1 MEYGMKK
8 LLIPA
13 FVCTAAMFTACGDDS
28 SSANNEVVESSSSVA
43 AESRSSNVAES
54 SSSDW
59 AHESVGGF
67 LCASAS
73 DSTAMLRYE
82 YEGADSAMEVV
93 SYVYPR
99 VYEMY
104 EDVDKVC
111 EEANANKTAEQ
122 KVICKTHVTII
133 NPLKTMSF
141 DALVSLMEKECEAGS
156 IMITLDL
163 VDPDEAPEN
172 FPSINPAVYCKNHQN
187 SPLCKPYYRSN

>member
-1 MEYGMKK
+1 MRHNMKK
-8 LLIPA
+8 LLISA
-13 FVCTAAMFTACGDDS
+13 FVCSVAMLTACGDDS
-28 SSANNEVVESSSSVA
+28 SSANSEVVESSSSVA
-43 AESRSSNVAES
+43 DASSSSNVAELS
-54 SSSDW
+54 SSSW
-59 AHESVGGF
+59 IHESVGGF

-82 YEGADSAMEVV
+82 YEGPDSTMEVV

-99 VYEMY
+99 AYEMY

-141 DALVSLMEKECEAGS
+141 DSLLSLMEKECEEGS
-156 IMITLDL
+156 ITITFDL

-172 FPSINPAVYCKNHQN
+172 LPINPVVYCKNHQN
-187 SPLCKPYYRSN
+187 APLCKTNNQSN

>member
-1 MEYGMKK
+1 MNK

-13 FVCTAAMFTACGDDS
+13 FVCTAAMLIACGDDS
-28 SSANNEVVESSSSVA
+28 SSASSDVVESSSSIA
-43 AESRSSNVAES
+43 DASSSSNVAEP

-99 VYEMY
+99 AYEMY

-141 DALVSLMEKECEAGS
+141 DSLLSLMEKECEEGS
-156 IMITLDL
+156 ITITFDL

-172 FPSINPAVYCKNHQN
+172 GPIPPVFYCKLHQN
-187 SPLCKPYYRSN
+187 AKQCKSFNQSN